1 MKLYA
6 LAYKNSGELAKSW
19 GSSTKPSL
27 KVFDNLES
35 AKRSLKSSQHRE
47 KEELAIKTY
56 VEVAE

>member
-6 LAYKNSGELAKSW
+6 LVYKKSGKLAKSW
-19 GSSTKPSL
+19 GSSTKSSL

-56 VEVAE
+56 VEVTE